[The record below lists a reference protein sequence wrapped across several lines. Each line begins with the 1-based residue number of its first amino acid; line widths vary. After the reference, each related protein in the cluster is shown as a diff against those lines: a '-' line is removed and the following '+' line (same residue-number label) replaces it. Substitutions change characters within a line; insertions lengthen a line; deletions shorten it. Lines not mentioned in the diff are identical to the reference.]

1 MFTREMLIEM
11 LTIQN
16 ELNCGMAG
24 TSWLTSDNKTRPF
37 YRAAYLESAEGID
50 HYGWKW
56 WKKFDRST
64 NIGQVKLEVVD
75 MLLFVLSDELRTV
88 FQAHA
93 SAAEDEGKT
102 LECYEDGMPTQA
114 CVNQV
119 IELAAQHIIG
129 KGIIDLPE
137 TTDEDLFVLVS
148 EQFIAQ
154 TIIRRSATV
163 RNWGAL
169 ADALNLT
176 LEEAGLWYIG
186 KCSLNFL
193 RDGNGQKEGTY
204 VKNWWGV
211 EDNIYLERLIN
222 AIRAGSFPI
231 QDGDLRGTIFAHL
244 QEQYRRLMSGESA
257 LEV

>member
-11 LTIQN
+11 LRIQN
-16 ELNCGMAG
+16 ELNSGMAG
-24 TSWLTSDNKTRPF
+24 LGWLRTTNATHAY
-37 YRAAYLESAEGID
+37 YRAAYIESAEGID

-56 WKKFDRST
+56 WKKFDRAA
-64 NIGQVKLEVVD
+64 NNGQVKLEVID
-75 MLLFVLSDELRTV
+75 MLLFVLSDELRNV
-88 FQAHA
+88 FQIQA
-93 SAAEDEGKT
+93 SLAEEEGRAFD
-102 LECYEDGMPTQA
+102 CYEDGAPTEA
-114 CVNQV
+114 CLNLMLELTADRI
-119 IELAAQHIIG
+119 IE

-137 TTDEDLFVLVS
+137 TNDEDVFVLVA

-154 TIIRRSATV
+154 SIIRRSATV

-186 KCSLNFL
+186 KCCLNFL

-204 VKNWWGV
+204 VKTWWGV
-211 EDNIYLERLIN
+211 EDNVYLEKLIN
-222 AIRAGSFPI
+222 AIRTGSYPVENN
-231 QDGDLRGTIFAHL
+231 DLRGTITAFL
-244 QEQYRRLMSGESA
+244 QEQYRRLMVGESA